1 MKYNPAVRKNILL
14 QEMTAY
20 TNQENVAFTEALATV
35 EQLDDG
41 TNDELTQA
49 LVALMR
55 SLVHDNIARSNQV
68 RNALNT
74 FFDETGEFDE
84 DTYLLF
90 KPYEVVE
97 PKEEPVVETQE
108 HVVEEKE
115 VPAVEE
121 DEPVADE
128 EPVSESEDEK
138 QVEDETVVKSEDEVV
153 ESEDEVA
160 PTEVSEEDA
169 EVLATLPEDNSDET
183 EDVDVIGDVF
193 GTSEEELK
201 TRDRAEALSAEIEL
215 PDSL

>member
-20 TNQENVAFTEALATV
+20 TNQENVAFTEALAAV
-35 EQLDDG
+35 EQLDDN
-41 TNDELTQA
+41 TNDELAQA
-49 LVALMR
+49 LVAFMR

-97 PKEEPVVETQE
+97 PKEEFVVETQE

-115 VPAVEE
+115 VPVEEE
-121 DEPVADE
+121 DEPVVDE
-128 EPVSESEDEK
+128 EPVSESVE
-138 QVEDETVVKSEDEVV
+138 QVQDEVV
-153 ESEDEVA
+153 ESEEEVV
-160 PTEVSEEDA
+160 PTDVSEEDA
-169 EVLATLPEDNSDET
+169 EVLATLPEDDEAET
-183 EDVDVIGDVF
+183 EEVDVIGDVF

>member
-35 EQLDDG
+35 EQLDDN
-41 TNDELTQA
+41 TNDELVQA

-55 SLVHDNIARSNQV
+55 SLVHDNIVRSNQV

-115 VPAVEE
+115 TPVVEE

-128 EPVSESEDEK
+128 EPVSESEDEE
-138 QVEDETVVKSEDEVV
+138 QVQDEVV
-153 ESEDEVA
+153 ESEEEVV
-160 PTEVSEEDA
+160 PTDVSEEDA
-169 EVLATLPEDNSDET
+169 KVLATLPEDDEAET

>member
-115 VPAVEE
+115 VPVEEE

-128 EPVSESEDEK
+128 EPVSESEE
-138 QVEDETVVKSEDEVV
+138 QVQDEVV
-153 ESEDEVA
+153 ESEEEVV
-160 PTEVSEEDA
+160 PTDVSEEDA
-169 EVLATLPEDNSDET
+169 EVLATLPEDDEAET
-183 EDVDVIGDVF
+183 EEVDVIGDVF

>member
-20 TNQENVAFTEALATV
+20 TTQENVAFTEALAAV
-35 EQLDDG
+35 EQLDDN
-41 TNDELTQA
+41 TNDELAQA
-49 LVALMR
+49 LVAFMR

-115 VPAVEE
+115 TPVVEE
-121 DEPVADE
+121 DEPIADE
-128 EPVSESEDEK
+128 EPVSESEE
-138 QVEDETVVKSEDEVV
+138 QVQDEVV
-153 ESEDEVA
+153 ESEEEVV
-160 PTEVSEEDA
+160 PTDVSEEDA
-169 EVLATLPEDNSDET
+169 EVLATLPEDDEAET
-183 EDVDVIGDVF
+183 EEVDVIGDVF

>member
-20 TNQENVAFTEALATV
+20 TNQENVAFTEALAAV
-35 EQLDDG
+35 EQLDDN
-41 TNDELTQA
+41 TNDELAQA
-49 LVALMR
+49 LVAFMR

-115 VPAVEE
+115 APVVEE

-128 EPVSESEDEK
+128 EPVSESEE
-138 QVEDETVVKSEDEVV
+138 QVQDEVV
-153 ESEDEVA
+153 ESEEEVV
-160 PTEVSEEDA
+160 PTDVSEEDA
-169 EVLATLPEDNSDET
+169 EVLATLPEDDEAET
-183 EDVDVIGDVF
+183 EEFDVIGDVF

>member
-20 TNQENVAFTEALATV
+20 TNQENVAFTEALAAV
-35 EQLDDG
+35 EQLDDN
-41 TNDELTQA
+41 TNDELAQA
-49 LVALMR
+49 LVAFMR

-74 FFDETGEFDE
+74 FFDETGEFDK

-115 VPAVEE
+115 TPVVEE
-121 DEPVADE
+121 VEPVADE
-128 EPVSESEDEK
+128 EPVSESEE
-138 QVEDETVVKSEDEVV
+138 QVQDEVV
-153 ESEDEVA
+153 ESEEEVV
-160 PTEVSEEDA
+160 PTDVSEEDA
-169 EVLATLPEDNSDET
+169 EVLATLPEDDEAET
-183 EDVDVIGDVF
+183 EEVDVIGDVF

>member
-20 TNQENVAFTEALATV
+20 TNQENVAFTEALAAV
-35 EQLDDG
+35 EQLDDN
-41 TNDELTQA
+41 TNDELAQA
-49 LVALMR
+49 LVAFMR

-97 PKEEPVVETQE
+97 PKEESVVETQE

-115 VPAVEE
+115 VPVEEE

-128 EPVSESEDEK
+128 EPVSESEE
-138 QVEDETVVKSEDEVV
+138 QVQ
-153 ESEDEVA
+153 DEVA
-160 PTEVSEEDA
+160 ESEEEVVPTDVSEEDA
-169 EVLATLPEDNSDET
+169 EVLATLPEDDEAET
-183 EDVDVIGDVF
+183 EEVDVIGDVF

>member
-20 TNQENVAFTEALATV
+20 TNQENVAFTEALAAV
-35 EQLDDG
+35 EQLDDN
-41 TNDELTQA
+41 TNDELAQA
-49 LVALMR
+49 LVAFMR
-55 SLVHDNIARSNQV
+55 SLVHDNIVRSNQV

-115 VPAVEE
+115 TPVVEE

-128 EPVSESEDEK
+128 EPVSESEDEE
-138 QVEDETVVKSEDEVV
+138 QVQDEVV
-153 ESEDEVA
+153 ESEEEVV
-160 PTEVSEEDA
+160 PTDVSEEDA
-169 EVLATLPEDNSDET
+169 KVLATLPEDDEAET
-183 EDVDVIGDVF
+183 EEVDVIGDVF

>member
-20 TNQENVAFTEALATV
+20 TNQENVAFTEALAAV
-35 EQLDDG
+35 EQLDDN
-41 TNDELTQA
+41 TNDELAQA
-49 LVALMR
+49 LVAFMR

-115 VPAVEE
+115 VPVEEE

-128 EPVSESEDEK
+128 EPVSESEE
-138 QVEDETVVKSEDEVV
+138 QIQDEVV
-153 ESEDEVA
+153 ESEEEVV
-160 PTEVSEEDA
+160 PTDVSEEDA
-169 EVLATLPEDNSDET
+169 EVLATLPEDDEAET
-183 EDVDVIGDVF
+183 EEVDVIGDVF

>member
-35 EQLDDG
+35 EQLDDN
-41 TNDELTQA
+41 TNDELAQA
-49 LVALMR
+49 FVALMR

-115 VPAVEE
+115 VPVEEE

-128 EPVSESEDEK
+128 EPVSESEE
-138 QVEDETVVKSEDEVV
+138 QVQDEVV
-153 ESEDEVA
+153 ESEEEVV
-160 PTEVSEEDA
+160 PTDVSEEDA
-169 EVLATLPEDNSDET
+169 EVLATLPEDDEAET
-183 EDVDVIGDVF
+183 EEVDVIGDVF

>member
-20 TNQENVAFTEALATV
+20 TNQENVAFTEALAAV
-35 EQLDDG
+35 EQLDDN
-41 TNDELTQA
+41 TNDELAQA
-49 LVALMR
+49 LVAFMR

-115 VPAVEE
+115 VPVEEE

-128 EPVSESEDEK
+128 EPVSESEE
-138 QVEDETVVKSEDEVV
+138 QVQDEVV
-153 ESEDEVA
+153 DSEEEVV
-160 PTEVSEEDA
+160 PTDVSEEDA
-169 EVLATLPEDNSDET
+169 EVLATLPEDDEAET
-183 EDVDVIGDVF
+183 EEVDVIGDVF

>member
-20 TNQENVAFTEALATV
+20 TNQENVAFTEALAAV
-35 EQLDDG
+35 EQLDDN
-41 TNDELTQA
+41 TNDELAQA
-49 LVALMR
+49 LVAFMR

-108 HVVEEKE
+108 HVVEENE
-115 VPAVEE
+115 TPVEE
-121 DEPVADE
+121 ADEPVADE
-128 EPVSESEDEK
+128 EPVSESEE
-138 QVEDETVVKSEDEVV
+138 QVQDEVV
-153 ESEDEVA
+153 ESEEEVV
-160 PTEVSEEDA
+160 PTDVSEEDA
-169 EVLATLPEDNSDET
+169 EVLATLPEDDEAET
-183 EDVDVIGDVF
+183 EEVDVIGDVF

>member
-20 TNQENVAFTEALATV
+20 TNQENVAFTEALAAV
-35 EQLDDG
+35 EQLDDN
-41 TNDELTQA
+41 TNDELAQA
-49 LVALMR
+49 LVAFMR

-97 PKEEPVVETQE
+97 PKEESVVETQE
-108 HVVEEKE
+108 HVVKEKE
-115 VPAVEE
+115 VPVEEE

-128 EPVSESEDEK
+128 EPVSESEDEE
-138 QVEDETVVKSEDEVV
+138 QVQ
-153 ESEDEVA
+153 DEVA
-160 PTEVSEEDA
+160 ESEEEVVPTDVSEEDA
-169 EVLATLPEDNSDET
+169 EVLATLPEDDEAET
-183 EDVDVIGDVF
+183 EEVDVIGDVF

>member
-20 TNQENVAFTEALATV
+20 TNQENVAFTEALAAV
-35 EQLDDG
+35 EQLDDN
-41 TNDELTQA
+41 TNDELAQA
-49 LVALMR
+49 LVAFMR

-115 VPAVEE
+115 VPVVEE

-128 EPVSESEDEK
+128 EPVSESEE
-138 QVEDETVVKSEDEVV
+138 QVQDEVV
-153 ESEDEVA
+153 ESEEEVV
-160 PTEVSEEDA
+160 PTDVSEEDA
-169 EVLATLPEDNSDET
+169 EVLATLPEDDEVET
-183 EDVDVIGDVF
+183 EEVDVIGDVF

>member
-20 TNQENVAFTEALATV
+20 TNQENVAFTEALAAV
-35 EQLDDG
+35 EQLDDN
-41 TNDELTQA
+41 TNDELAQA
-49 LVALMR
+49 LVAFMR

-115 VPAVEE
+115 VPVEEE
-121 DEPVADE
+121 DEPVVDE
-128 EPVSESEDEK
+128 EPVSESVE
-138 QVEDETVVKSEDEVV
+138 QVQDEVV
-153 ESEDEVA
+153 ESEEEVV
-160 PTEVSEEDA
+160 PTDVSEEDA
-169 EVLATLPEDNSDET
+169 EVLATLPEDDEAET
-183 EDVDVIGDVF
+183 EEVDVIGDVF

>member
-35 EQLDDG
+35 EQLDDN
-41 TNDELTQA
+41 TNDELAQA

-55 SLVHDNIARSNQV
+55 SLVHDNIVRSNQV

-115 VPAVEE
+115 VPVEEE

-128 EPVSESEDEK
+128 EPVSESEE
-138 QVEDETVVKSEDEVV
+138 QVQDEVV
-153 ESEDEVA
+153 ESEEEVV
-160 PTEVSEEDA
+160 PTDVSEEDA
-169 EVLATLPEDNSDET
+169 EVLATLPEDDEAET
-183 EDVDVIGDVF
+183 EEVDVIGDVF

>member
-35 EQLDDG
+35 EQLDDN
-41 TNDELTQA
+41 TNDELAQA
-49 LVALMR
+49 FVALMR

-90 KPYEVVE
+90 KPYDVVE

-108 HVVEEKE
+108 YVVEEKE
-115 VPAVEE
+115 VPVVEE
-121 DEPVADE
+121 DEPVTDE
-128 EPVSESEDEK
+128 EPVSESKDEE
-138 QVEDETVVKSEDEVV
+138 QAQDEVV
-153 ESEDEVA
+153 ESKEETVS
-160 PTEVSEEDA
+160 TEVSEEDA
-169 EVLATLPEDNSDET
+169 EVLATLPEDDEAET
-183 EDVDVIGDVF
+183 EEVDVIGDVF

-201 TRDRAEALSAEIEL
+201 TRDRAEALSSEIEL

>member
-20 TNQENVAFTEALATV
+20 TNQENVAFTEALAAV
-35 EQLDDG
+35 EQLDDN
-41 TNDELTQA
+41 TNDELAQA
-49 LVALMR
+49 LVAFMR

-115 VPAVEE
+115 VPVEEE

-128 EPVSESEDEK
+128 EPVS
-138 QVEDETVVKSEDEVV
+138 KSEEQAQDEVV
-153 ESEDEVA
+153 ESEEEVV
-160 PTEVSEEDA
+160 PTDVSEEDA
-169 EVLATLPEDNSDET
+169 EVLATLPEDDEAET
-183 EDVDVIGDVF
+183 EEVDVIGDVF

>member
-20 TNQENVAFTEALATV
+20 TNQENVAFTEALAAV
-35 EQLDDG
+35 EQLDDN
-41 TNDELTQA
+41 TNDELAQA
-49 LVALMR
+49 LVAFMR

-108 HVVEEKE
+108 LVVEEKE
-115 VPAVEE
+115 APVVEE

-128 EPVSESEDEK
+128 EPVSESEE
-138 QVEDETVVKSEDEVV
+138 QVQDEVV
-153 ESEDEVA
+153 ESEEEVV
-160 PTEVSEEDA
+160 PTDVSEEDA
-169 EVLATLPEDNSDET
+169 EVLATLSEDDEAET
-183 EDVDVIGDVF
+183 EEVDVIGDVF

>member
-20 TNQENVAFTEALATV
+20 TNQENVAFTEALAAV
-35 EQLDDG
+35 EQLDDN
-41 TNDELTQA
+41 TNDELAQA
-49 LVALMR
+49 LVAFMR

-115 VPAVEE
+115 APVVEE

-128 EPVSESEDEK
+128 EPVSESKE
-138 QVEDETVVKSEDEVV
+138 QVQDEVV
-153 ESEDEVA
+153 ESEEEVV
-160 PTEVSEEDA
+160 PTDVSEEDA
-169 EVLATLPEDNSDET
+169 EVLATLPEDDEAET
-183 EDVDVIGDVF
+183 EEVDVIGDVF

>member
-115 VPAVEE
+115 VPVVEE
-121 DEPVADE
+121 DEPAADE
-128 EPVSESEDEK
+128 EPVSESDDEE
-138 QVEDETVVKSEDEVV
+138 QAQDEVV

-169 EVLATLPEDNSDET
+169 EVLATLPEDNADET

>member
-20 TNQENVAFTEALATV
+20 TNQENVAFTEALAAV
-35 EQLDDG
+35 EQLDDN
-41 TNDELTQA
+41 TNDELAQA
-49 LVALMR
+49 LVAFMR

-115 VPAVEE
+115 VPVVEKEVPVVEE
-121 DEPVADE
+121 DEPVVDE
-128 EPVSESEDEK
+128 EPVSESEE
-138 QVEDETVVKSEDEVV
+138 QVQDEVV
-153 ESEDEVA
+153 ESEEEVV
-160 PTEVSEEDA
+160 PTDVSEEDA
-169 EVLATLPEDNSDET
+169 EVLATLPEDDEAET
-183 EDVDVIGDVF
+183 EEVDVIGDVF

>member
-20 TNQENVAFTEALATV
+20 TNQENVAFTEALAAV
-35 EQLDDG
+35 EQLDDN
-41 TNDELTQA
+41 TNDELAQA
-49 LVALMR
+49 LVAFMR

-115 VPAVEE
+115 APVVEE

-128 EPVSESEDEK
+128 EPVSESEE
-138 QVEDETVVKSEDEVV
+138 QAQDEVV
-153 ESEDEVA
+153 ESEEEVV
-160 PTEVSEEDA
+160 PTDVSEEDA
-169 EVLATLPEDNSDET
+169 EVLATLPEDDEAET
-183 EDVDVIGDVF
+183 EEVDVIGDVF
-193 GTSEEELK
+193 GTSDEELK

>member
-20 TNQENVAFTEALATV
+20 TNQENVAFTEALAAV
-35 EQLDDG
+35 EQLDDN
-41 TNDELTQA
+41 TNDELAQA
-49 LVALMR
+49 LVAFMR

-108 HVVEEKE
+108 HVVEENE
-115 VPAVEE
+115 TPVEE
-121 DEPVADE
+121 ADEPVADE
-128 EPVSESEDEK
+128 EPVSESEE
-138 QVEDETVVKSEDEVV
+138 QVQDEVV
-153 ESEDEVA
+153 ESEEEEVV
-160 PTEVSEEDA
+160 PTDVSEEDA
-169 EVLATLPEDNSDET
+169 EILATLPEDDEAET
-183 EDVDVIGDVF
+183 EEVDVIGDVF

>member
-20 TNQENVAFTEALATV
+20 TNQENVAFTEALAAV
-35 EQLDDG
+35 EQLDDN
-41 TNDELTQA
+41 TNDELAQA
-49 LVALMR
+49 LVAFMR

-74 FFDETGEFDE
+74 FFDETGELDE

-115 VPAVEE
+115 VPVVEEEE

-128 EPVSESEDEK
+128 EPVSESEDEE
-138 QVEDETVVKSEDEVV
+138 QVQDEVV

-169 EVLATLPEDNSDET
+169 EVLASLPEDDADNS

>member
-20 TNQENVAFTEALATV
+20 TNQENVAFTEALAAV
-35 EQLDDG
+35 EQLDDN
-41 TNDELTQA
+41 TNDELAQA
-49 LVALMR
+49 LVAFMR

-97 PKEEPVVETQE
+97 
-108 HVVEEKE
+108 EKE
-115 VPAVEE
+115 VPVEEEE

-128 EPVSESEDEK
+128 EPVSESEE
-138 QVEDETVVKSEDEVV
+138 QVQDEVV
-153 ESEDEVA
+153 ESEEEVL
-160 PTEVSEEDA
+160 PTDVSEEDA
-169 EVLATLPEDNSDET
+169 EVLATLPEDDEA
-183 EDVDVIGDVF
+183 EAEEVDVIGDVF

>member
-20 TNQENVAFTEALATV
+20 TNQENVAFTEALAAV
-35 EQLDDG
+35 EQLDDN
-41 TNDELTQA
+41 TNDELAQA
-49 LVALMR
+49 LVAFMR

-68 RNALNT
+68 RNVLNT

-108 HVVEEKE
+108 HVVEENE
-115 VPAVEE
+115 TPVVEE
-121 DEPVADE
+121 DELVADE
-128 EPVSESEDEK
+128 ELVSESEDEE
-138 QVEDETVVKSEDEVV
+138 QVEDEVAESEEVV
-153 ESEDEVA
+153 

-169 EVLATLPEDNSDET
+169 EVLASLPEEDEVET

-193 GTSEEELK
+193 GTSEEELN

>member
-20 TNQENVAFTEALATV
+20 TNQENVAFTEALAAV
-35 EQLDDG
+35 EQLDDN
-41 TNDELTQA
+41 TNDELAQA
-49 LVALMR
+49 LVAFMR

-97 PKEEPVVETQE
+97 PKEEPVVE
-108 HVVEEKE
+108 KE
-115 VPAVEE
+115 APVVEE

-128 EPVSESEDEK
+128 EPVSESEE
-138 QVEDETVVKSEDEVV
+138 QVQDEVV
-153 ESEDEVA
+153 ESEEEVV
-160 PTEVSEEDA
+160 PTDVSEEDA
-169 EVLATLPEDNSDET
+169 EVLATLPEDDEAET
-183 EDVDVIGDVF
+183 EEVDVIGDVF

>member
-20 TNQENVAFTEALATV
+20 TNQENVAFTEALAAV
-35 EQLDDG
+35 EQLDDN
-41 TNDELTQA
+41 TNDELAQA
-49 LVALMR
+49 LVAFMR

-68 RNALNT
+68 RNVLNT

-108 HVVEEKE
+108 HVVEENE
-115 VPAVEE
+115 TPVVEE

-128 EPVSESEDEK
+128 EPVSESEE
-138 QVEDETVVKSEDEVV
+138 QVQDEVV
-153 ESEDEVA
+153 ESEEEVV
-160 PTEVSEEDA
+160 PTDVSEEDA
-169 EVLATLPEDNSDET
+169 EVLATLPEDDEAET
-183 EDVDVIGDVF
+183 EEVDVIGDVF

>member
-20 TNQENVAFTEALATV
+20 TNQENVAFTEALAAV
-35 EQLDDG
+35 EQLDDN
-41 TNDELTQA
+41 TNDELAQA
-49 LVALMR
+49 LVAFMR
-55 SLVHDNIARSNQV
+55 SLVHDNIVRSNQV

-108 HVVEEKE
+108 RVVDEKE
-115 VPAVEE
+115 VSVEEEE
-121 DEPVADE
+121 DERVADE
-128 EPVSESEDEK
+128 EPVSESEE
-138 QVEDETVVKSEDEVV
+138 QVQDEVV
-153 ESEDEVA
+153 ESEEVV
-160 PTEVSEEDA
+160 PTDVSEEDA
-169 EVLATLPEDNSDET
+169 EVLATLPEDDEAET
-183 EDVDVIGDVF
+183 EEVDVIGDVF

>member
-20 TNQENVAFTEALATV
+20 TNQENVAFTEALAAV
-35 EQLDDG
+35 EQLDDN
-41 TNDELTQA
+41 TNDELAQA
-49 LVALMR
+49 LVAFMR

-115 VPAVEE
+115 VPVEEE
-121 DEPVADE
+121 DESVADE
-128 EPVSESEDEK
+128 EPVSESEE
-138 QVEDETVVKSEDEVV
+138 QVQDEVV
-153 ESEDEVA
+153 ESEEDMV
-160 PTEVSEEDA
+160 PTDVSEEDA
-169 EVLATLPEDNSDET
+169 EVLATLPEDDEAET
-183 EDVDVIGDVF
+183 EEVDVIGDVF

>member
-20 TNQENVAFTEALATV
+20 TNQENVAFTEALAAV
-35 EQLDDG
+35 EQLDDN
-41 TNDELTQA
+41 TNDELAQA
-49 LVALMR
+49 LVAFMR

-115 VPAVEE
+115 VPVEEEE
-121 DEPVADE
+121 DEPVVDE
-128 EPVSESEDEK
+128 EPVSESEE
-138 QVEDETVVKSEDEVV
+138 QVQDEVV
-153 ESEDEVA
+153 ESEEEEVV
-160 PTEVSEEDA
+160 PTDVSEEDA
-169 EVLATLPEDNSDET
+169 EVLATLPEDDEAET
-183 EDVDVIGDVF
+183 EEVDVIGDVF

>member
-20 TNQENVAFTEALATV
+20 TNQENVAFTEALAAV
-35 EQLDDG
+35 EQLDDN
-41 TNDELTQA
+41 TNDELAQA
-49 LVALMR
+49 LVAFMR

-115 VPAVEE
+115 APVDEE

-128 EPVSESEDEK
+128 EPVSESEE
-138 QVEDETVVKSEDEVV
+138 QVQDEVV
-153 ESEDEVA
+153 ESEEEVV
-160 PTEVSEEDA
+160 PTDVSEEDA
-169 EVLATLPEDNSDET
+169 EVLATLPEDDEAET
-183 EDVDVIGDVF
+183 EEVDVIGDVF

>member
-20 TNQENVAFTEALATV
+20 TNQENVAFTEALAAV
-35 EQLDDG
+35 EQLDDN
-41 TNDELTQA
+41 TNDELAQA
-49 LVALMR
+49 LVAFMR

-115 VPAVEE
+115 APVVEE

-128 EPVSESEDEK
+128 EPVSESEDEE
-138 QVEDETVVKSEDEVV
+138 QVQDEVV
-153 ESEDEVA
+153 ESEEEVV
-160 PTEVSEEDA
+160 PTDVSEEDA
-169 EVLATLPEDNSDET
+169 EVLATLPEDDEAET
-183 EDVDVIGDVF
+183 EEVDVIGDVF

>member
-35 EQLDDG
+35 EQLDDN
-41 TNDELTQA
+41 TNDELAQA

-55 SLVHDNIARSNQV
+55 SLVHDNIVRSNQV

-115 VPAVEE
+115 TPVVEE

-138 QVEDETVVKSEDEVV
+138 QVEDETVVKSEDEVAD
-153 ESEDEVA
+153 SDEEEA
-160 PTEVSEEDA
+160 STEVSEDDA
-169 EVLATLPEDNSDET
+169 EVFATLPEDDEAET
-183 EDVDVIGDVF
+183 EEVDVIGDVF

>member
-1 MKYNPAVRKNILL
+1 MKYNPAVRKTILL

-20 TNQENVAFTEALATV
+20 TNQENVAFTEALAAV
-35 EQLDDG
+35 EQLDDN
-41 TNDELTQA
+41 TNDELAQA
-49 LVALMR
+49 LVAFMR

-115 VPAVEE
+115 APVVEE

-128 EPVSESEDEK
+128 EPVSESEE
-138 QVEDETVVKSEDEVV
+138 QVQDEVV
-153 ESEDEVA
+153 ESEEEVV
-160 PTEVSEEDA
+160 PTDVSEEDA
-169 EVLATLPEDNSDET
+169 EVLATLPEDDEAET
-183 EDVDVIGDVF
+183 EEVDVIGDVF

>member
-20 TNQENVAFTEALATV
+20 TNQENVAFTEALAAV
-35 EQLDDG
+35 EQLDDN
-41 TNDELTQA
+41 TNDELAQA
-49 LVALMR
+49 LVAFMR

-115 VPAVEE
+115 VPVEEE
-121 DEPVADE
+121 DEPVVDE
-128 EPVSESEDEK
+128 EPVSESEE
-138 QVEDETVVKSEDEVV
+138 QVQDEVV
-153 ESEDEVA
+153 ESEEEVV
-160 PTEVSEEDA
+160 PTDVSEEDA
-169 EVLATLPEDNSDET
+169 DVLATLPEDDEAET
-183 EDVDVIGDVF
+183 EEVDVIGDVF

>member
-20 TNQENVAFTEALATV
+20 TNQENVAFTEALAAV
-35 EQLDDG
+35 EQLDDN
-41 TNDELTQA
+41 TNDELAQA
-49 LVALMR
+49 LVAFMR

-97 PKEEPVVETQE
+97 PKEESVVETQE

-115 VPAVEE
+115 VPVEEE

-128 EPVSESEDEK
+128 EPVSESEE
-138 QVEDETVVKSEDEVV
+138 QIQDEVV
-153 ESEDEVA
+153 ESEEEVV
-160 PTEVSEEDA
+160 PTDVSEEDA
-169 EVLATLPEDNSDET
+169 EVLATLPEDDEAET
-183 EDVDVIGDVF
+183 EEVDVIGDVF

>member
-20 TNQENVAFTEALATV
+20 TNQENVAFTEALAAV
-35 EQLDDG
+35 EQLDDN
-41 TNDELTQA
+41 TNDELAQA
-49 LVALMR
+49 LVAFMR

-90 KPYEVVE
+90 KPYEAVE

-115 VPAVEE
+115 VPVVEE

-128 EPVSESEDEK
+128 EPVSESEE
-138 QVEDETVVKSEDEVV
+138 QVQDEVV
-153 ESEDEVA
+153 ESEEEVV
-160 PTEVSEEDA
+160 PTDVSEEDA
-169 EVLATLPEDNSDET
+169 EVLATLPEDDEAET
-183 EDVDVIGDVF
+183 EEVDVIGDVF

>member
-20 TNQENVAFTEALATV
+20 TNQENVAFTEALAAV
-35 EQLDDG
+35 EQLDDN
-41 TNDELTQA
+41 TNDELAQA
-49 LVALMR
+49 LVAFMR

-108 HVVEEKE
+108 HVDEEKE
-115 VPAVEE
+115 VPVEEE

-128 EPVSESEDEK
+128 EPVSESEE
-138 QVEDETVVKSEDEVV
+138 QVQDEVV
-153 ESEDEVA
+153 ESEEEVV
-160 PTEVSEEDA
+160 PTDVSEEDA
-169 EVLATLPEDNSDET
+169 EVLATLPEDDEAET
-183 EDVDVIGDVF
+183 EEVDVIGDVF